1 MNQAHL
7 HMVFNH
13 FPIIGLFFGIGILA
27 YGIIKKQTI
36 LVNTAY
42 VIFIVCMIMGKAT
55 MMTGEGAEEIVEELG
70 VSHDI
75 IHEHEEIAET
85 FMKVLYGL
93 GILSI
98 AGLVVNTKK
107 HAKASIVSYVVLIL
121 AIGSAILSKNVGTSG
136 GEIRHTE
143 IRENANIGNAS
154 ETNSEH
160 ESHDDDH

>member
-1 MNQAHL
+1 MNDAHL
-7 HMVFNH
+7 HMVVNH

-27 YGIIKKQTI
+27 FGIIKKQTI
-36 LVNTAY
+36 LINTAY
-42 VIFIVCMIMGKAT
+42 VIFIFCMIMAKAT

-70 VSHDI
+70 ISHDI
-75 IHEHEEIAET
+75 IHDHEELAET

-98 AGLVVNTKK
+98 LGLVVNLKK
-107 HAKASIVSYVVLIL
+107 HSKAAIVSYVVLVL

-143 IRENANIGNAS
+143 IRENTDNVVIDENN
-154 ETNSEH
+154 EDD
-160 ESHDDDH
+160 SHVEKH